1 MAEPRIR
8 PERPGEWPALRA
20 VIEAAFAPHTA
31 AGPLAEWLHE
41 RDAVLSLVAEVGG
54 EVGGEPVGHVLF
66 STLPLRG
73 IDGAPDGTVLCLSPL
88 SVLAGFRRRG
98 IARSLVAA
106 GLAALADR
114 PEPLVVLEGSP
125 VMYAKFGFRPAREFG
140 VERPTELIPEPAFQA
155 GALPTYR
162 PGLRGRVEYPQ
173 HFYDVGAV
181 GPS

>member
-1 MAEPRIR
+1 MAESLIR

-20 VIEAAFAPHTA
+20 LIDAAFAPDTA
-31 AGPLAEWLHE
+31 AGTLAEWLHE
-41 RDAVLSLVAEVGG
+41 RDAVLSLVAEVD
-54 EVGGEPVGHVLF
+54 GEPVGHVLF

-73 IDGAPDGTVLCLSPL
+73 ADGAPGTTVLCLSPL
-88 SVLAGFRRRG
+88 SVRAAFRRRG
-98 IARSLVAA
+98 IARALVAA
-106 GLAALADR
+106 GLAALAGR

-125 VMYAKFGFRPAREFG
+125 TMYAKFGFRPAREFG

-155 GALPTYR
+155 VALPSYR

-173 HFYDVGAV
+173 HFYEIGAV